1 MSSKTQGFV
10 ISAVQLHGDKYDYS
24 QTKYTNYKT
33 KVKIICHAHEEPFVF
48 EMTPENHIHNIKGC
62 PVCDRV
68 SVEMFK
74 RDTPRKERKS
84 PKNPPRRY
92 PKRDLRG
99 IIDHANC
106 VMWRQVFG
114 SMVGESVDESIIS
127 EYATQYRKSCM
138 AIRRNGESEGAST

>member
-1 MSSKTQGFV
+1 MPSKTQGFI
-10 ISAVQLHGDKYDYS
+10 ISAVQLHGNKYDYS
-24 QTKYTNYKT
+24 LSNYVNYKT
-33 KVKIICHAHEEPFVF
+33 KIKIVCHAHDEPLIF

-74 RDTPRKERKS
+74 RDAPKRDRKA

-99 IIDHANC
+99 IIDRSNC

-114 SMVGESVDESIIS
+114 SMSGCSVDEDILS
-127 EYATQYRKSCM
+127 EHASEYRKSCM
-138 AIRRNGESEGAST
+138 AIRRNNESEGLST